1 MSVSQLFIRSRDEN
15 ILNSVLLELTY
26 SCNLHCTFCYNDLNL
41 RGRRVQLEGYKT
53 LLDDLADMGVMSLTL
68 SGGEP
73 LMYQHFFE
81 LGAYAREK
89 GFVIKVKSNGIPLN
103 LRNAQRLR
111 AEVDPY
117 VVETSMHGAR
127 AESHDR
133 LTQVPGSFDRLLKN
147 IEILKSQ
154 GLRVK
159 VNSTLTRWNEAEV
172 KDMFALADSMGF
184 PLQFDPEV
192 TPKDDGD
199 LSPLEISPSKEGIK
213 NMVRVSMERGRKASA
228 EDVLPIV
235 LKPDSRPPMNPTR
248 KKQKVCGAG
257 STNVIVD
264 PFGSVYPCVQ
274 FRRAVGNIHDHSIT
288 DIWENSV
295 ELKNVRDLAERA
307 QEVAVE
313 SGLKQ
318 FCMGVNEL
326 STGDP
331 LQSPASK
338 LKIDEIYQRVH
349 WELQEEDPE
358 VA

>member
-133 LTQVPGSFDRLLKN
+133 LTQVPGSFDRLL
-147 IEILKSQ
+147 
-154 GLRVK
+154 
-159 VNSTLTRWNEAEV
+159 
-172 KDMFALADSMGF
+172 
-184 PLQFDPEV
+184 
-192 TPKDDGD
+192 
-199 LSPLEISPSKEGIK
+199 
-213 NMVRVSMERGRKASA
+213 
-228 EDVLPIV
+228 
-235 LKPDSRPPMNPTR
+235 
-248 KKQKVCGAG
+248 
-257 STNVIVD
+257 
-264 PFGSVYPCVQ
+264 
-274 FRRAVGNIHDHSIT
+274 
-288 DIWENSV
+288 
-295 ELKNVRDLAERA
+295 
-307 QEVAVE
+307 
-313 SGLKQ
+313 
-318 FCMGVNEL
+318 
-326 STGDP
+326 
-331 LQSPASK
+331 
-338 LKIDEIYQRVH
+338 
-349 WELQEEDPE
+349 
-358 VA
+358 